1 MEKQLINRYEGNLNG
16 VLSCYDRILITG
28 TLPGACYAGGMTS
41 FLFSKGIRIFD
52 YAKFAESLRE
62 RIRNCALEVSKAAG
76 LEIEHVDKSHIRK
89 EDLVAKVLQ
98 ERGDAPGLV
107 HVLSAMEACPSYKP
121 WHNKSNG
128 KTYLKGDSS
137 RCLHYYFYFMDE
149 DLGLCHMRVPTWA
162 PFNLQFYCNGHSA
175 LAQSLKREG
184 IDFVQA
190 DNCFLRIDNMQRAQE
205 LADSLSPD
213 MLHKYLDKYAQQLC
227 PVLDVFGQTYHW
239 SIRQIEYST
248 DLMFKSTEILTPLYD
263 TLSRQSILAADA
275 PRVAS
280 FLGKKITPV
289 LAQEIG
295 SRLSIRIEGRCIKH
309 SMGTA
314 SVKIYDKF
322 SRVLRIETTSND
334 ISFFKHHRKV
344 EHRDGHSTREL
355 ASLKKSIYS
364 IIDLRAIMLGCNQRY
379 LAFLDSLDD
388 NSAGQR
394 DLQRLSQPRVPVGS
408 EQKVKGL
415 NFFDPAEQR
424 LLKVL
429 QHGEFNIHGWRRA
442 DLMALVPMSASALS
456 RQLARLKSIGLIKK
470 VAHTYRY
477 YLTRLGRS
485 AIAAACSI
493 TCFNIIPAM
502 AKTA

>member
-1 MEKQLINRYEGNLNG
+1 METQLINRYDANMNG
-16 VLSCYDRILITG
+16 VLSCYDRILIIG

-41 FLFSKGIRIFD
+41 FLYNKGIRIFD
-52 YAKFAESLRE
+52 YAQFAEPLRE
-62 RIRNCALEVSKAAG
+62 RIREGALEVCKAAG
-76 LEIEHVDKSHIRK
+76 IEIEHINKNHIRK

-121 WHNKSNG
+121 WHNKTNG
-128 KTYLKGDSS
+128 KTYLRGDTGK
-137 RCLHYYFYFMDE
+137 CLHYYFYFMDE
-149 DLGLCHMRVPTWA
+149 DLGLCYLRVPTWA
-162 PFNLQFYCNGHSA
+162 PFSLQFYCNGHSA
-175 LAQSLKREG
+175 LAQSLTREG

-190 DNCFLRIDNMQRAQE
+190 DNCFLRIDNMARAQE
-205 LADSLSPD
+205 LADSLNPD
-213 MLHKYLDKYAQQLC
+213 KLHKHLDNYAQQLC

-248 DLMFKSTEILTPLYD
+248 DLMFKSAEILTPLYD

-280 FLGKKITPV
+280 FLGKKITPA

-295 SRLSIRIEGRCIKH
+295 SRLSTRIEGRCIKH
-309 SMGTA
+309 CMGA
-314 SVKIYDKF
+314 CSVKIYDKF

-355 ASLKKSIYS
+355 AGLKKSIYS

-388 NSAGQR
+388 TSAGQR
-394 DLQRLSQPRVPVGS
+394 DLQRLSQPRVSTGS
-408 EQKVKGL
+408 EQTVKGL
-415 NFFDPAEQR
+415 NFFDPTEQR

-442 DLMALVPMSASALS
+442 DLVKLVPMTASALS
-456 RQLARLKSIGLIKK
+456 RQLARLRSIGLIKK
-470 VAHTYRY
+470 VTKTYRY

-493 TCFNIIPAM
+493 TRFNIIPAM
-502 AKTA
+502 AQTA